1 MRIVLIGHPGSGKST
16 LAKILLKEFKLSHIH
31 AKEVPDNYL
40 YQQLILDGYPSN
52 MKQVKDLEKKG
63 IDIDK
68 LEIKE
73 AERPYNQLFHQKYS
87 DYVIYL
93 DVSQE
98 ELIKRLIARGK
109 DKWHPPEYTGR
120 IDEDSDSTSIDLYEK
135 AIAKYKKQ
143 VDPVIEY
150 FKGRPGYLYIK
161 AEGDTPENIAKEII
175 NKIRNTKRMYT
186 PKQLKTCTLLNLI
199 DFEGNSLL
207 SGDTALNNLRF
218 SKLKKLLFE
227 TKFET
232 KLPDLCIVSENLNE
246 YGYMTKMNEL
256 KYEIKDR
263 YNWLELPDTSDWKFD
278 KANPFNSI
286 KYIKKEFE
294 GLGIGIKNVIVA
306 GQNLPGCIFKTLDHS
321 ALRWAEQGHYVQI
334 VLSMCGDYEV
344 SGVGPER
351 YMNSFASLYKQIK
364 KSGQWA
370 NIDLVSEMKDIK
382 YMIDGVLKCGE

>member
-16 LAKILLKEFKLSHIH
+16 LAKILLKEYKLSHIY

-40 YQQLILDGYPSN
+40 YHQTILDGYPSN
-52 MKQVKDLEKKG
+52 MQQVKDLEKKG

-68 LEIKE
+68 LDVKEIE
-73 AERPYNQLFHQKYS
+73 IPYRALYHQKHS
-87 DYVIYL
+87 DYVVYL

-120 IDEDSDSTSIDLYEK
+120 IDEDPDSTSIDLYEK
-135 AIAKYKKQ
+135 AIAKYKEQ
-143 VDPVIEY
+143 SGPVIEY
-150 FKGRPGYLYIK
+150 YKGKSGFIYIK

-186 PKQLKTCTLLNLI
+186 PKQLVTSTLLNLI

-207 SGDTALNNLRF
+207 SGDTALNELRF
-218 SKLKKLLFE
+218 SRLKQLLFE
-227 TKFET
+227 TPRFD
-232 KLPDLCIVSENLNE
+232 DLCIVSEHLDE
-246 YGYMTKMNEL
+246 YGYDSRMNEL
-256 KYEIKDR
+256 KYEVKDR
-263 YNWLELPDTSDWKFD
+263 YCWIELPDTSDWKFN
-278 KANPFNSI
+278 KENPFNSI

-294 GLGIGIKNVIVA
+294 SLGFGIKNVIVA
-306 GQNLPGCIFKTLDHS
+306 GQNLPGCVFKTLDHS
-321 ALRWAEQGHYVQI
+321 ALRWAEQGHNVQI

-344 SGVGPER
+344 SGIGPEK
-351 YMNSFASLYKQIK
+351 YMNSFANLYKRIK

-370 NIDLVSEMKDIK
+370 NIDVVSEISDIK
-382 YMIDGVLKCGE
+382 FYKDGELI